1 MRSFTPETPVGR
13 PPGAHR
19 APAARLLAIALM
31 LSLVATAAIAPHT
44 RAADAP
50 WPGLRLRGF
59 ALYPAFQQGT
69 ADLVDTTSANASNK
83 DEVVTLVWDRDSLA
97 ETRPDFGGYAVY
109 RAQGPFPTRAVLLRR
124 YIKQP
129 DISFGTGNVDP
140 QTGSES
146 RLWTFRLRQ
155 GNIGLFIDPDSIYS
169 FDRIPFLHLPVSNP
183 PRFDTA
189 YVRTVL
195 PGPKNGFDYY
205 YYVTVVDTTINGED
219 LTERSANSVGPIRP
233 TGFVVPNNL
242 EVIRVLPNP
251 YQFRADWDLPGARK
265 IRFIRL
271 PARCTI
277 EIYSAAGDKVR
288 VLEHNNPLDN
298 GEDWNVKNG
307 AGNEVG
313 GGIYIWR
320 ISTPEGRERI
330 GRLTVV
336 R

>member
-1 MRSFTPETPVGR
+1 MRSLTPETPVGR
-13 PPGAHR
+13 SPGAHR
-19 APAARLLAIALM
+19 APAARLLAIVLM
-31 LSLVATAAIAPHT
+31 LSLAAMAAIAPHT

-59 ALYPAFQQGT
+59 ALYPAFLTSSG
-69 ADLVDTTSANASNK
+69 DLLVDTVSANAVNK

-97 ETRPDFGGYAVY
+97 EARPDFGGYAVY
-109 RAQGPFPTRAVLLRR
+109 RAQGPFPTRAILLRR

-129 DISFGTGNVDP
+129 ESSFGTGTIDP

-146 RLWTFRLRQ
+146 RLWTFRLVQ

-169 FDRIPFLHLPVSNP
+169 FERFPKYILGTNP
-183 PRFDTA
+183 ARFDTS
-189 YVRTVL
+189 YGRIVL

-219 LTERSANSVGPIRP
+219 LTERGANSVGPIRP

-277 EIYSAAGDKVR
+277 EIYSVAGDKVR

>member
-1 MRSFTPETPVGR
+1 MSSLTPEPFKAWPLR
-13 PPGAHR
+13 SPW
-19 APAARLLAIALM
+19 APAIGRLIAGLAVVAAAVVSIA
-31 LSLVATAAIAPHT
+31 SAS
-44 RAADAP
+44 RADDAP
-50 WPGLRLRGF
+50 WPSLRVRGF
-59 ALYPAFQQGT
+59 ALYPAIQQGT
-69 ADLVDTTSANASNK
+69 ADLVDTVSANATNR

-97 ETRPDFGGYAVY
+97 EARSDFGGYGVY
-109 RAQGPFPTRAVLLRR
+109 RSQGPYPGRAILLRR

-129 DISFGTGNVDP
+129 EASFGTGTIDP
-140 QTGSES
+140 QTGSAS

-155 GNIGLFIDPDSIYS
+155 GHIGLFIDPDSIYS
-169 FDRIPFLHLPVSNP
+169 FDRLPFLRLPVTTP

-189 YVRTVL
+189 YVRTVM

-205 YYVTVVDTTINGED
+205 YYVTVVDSTVNGED
-219 LTERSANSVGPIRP
+219 LTLRSANSVGPIRP
-233 TGFVVPNNL
+233 TGLVVPNNL

-277 EIYSAAGDKVR
+277 EIYTAAGDRVR
-288 VLEHNNPLDN
+288 VLEHNNPIDN
-298 GEDWNVKNG
+298 GEDWDVKNG
-307 AGNEVG
+307 AGNEIG

-320 ISTPEGRERI
+320 VSTPEGRERI